1 MNRETIEIL
10 NSAECTGCGACM
22 NACPVDAIKMKP
34 NSEGFLFPS
43 IDHDKCI
50 HCGKCVGSCPALEYT
65 LHPESQRECYAVMA
79 NDKIRM
85 KSSSGGV
92 FTLLAQYILKKGG
105 FVCGAAWDENWSV
118 SHKIISSEEQ
128 LDDLRRSKYVASDTG
143 RSYTQIKELLDN
155 GKLVLFS
162 GCPCQVAG
170 LQKFLGK
177 NYENL
182 LTIDIVCHGVP
193 SPKAFQRYLKEIAKG
208 EKIQYIN
215 FREKEHGWGSYI
227 TIHTD
232 SGRVYHNNCYKDPWY
247 VAFLNGLSR
256 RYACGTCH
264 FAQFDRSGD
273 ITLGDF
279 WGIGKYYPAYDDQKG
294 TGLVLVNTEKGRHIF
309 KKISSSL
316 KLLKQIPNVETID
329 IAKHNN
335 GRLIS
340 PCSTHVRHGRF
351 FDMIDYMPFSKAVYQ
366 AKDRKF
372 DVGIMG
378 WWYSENYGSALTY
391 YALHQLIL
399 SLGLSPLMIERPV
412 PEGEEKIVRYPNNI
426 ARRFARKHYEISAIY
441 HPSEMRWL
449 NDYCKTFISGSDQLF
464 NYQLQF
470 ISGPPFYL
478 DFVAPYNN
486 IVSYASS
493 FGNDYYGNDK
503 AVLQSA
509 YFLKRF
515 KALSVRESY
524 AVDIC
529 KNKFGLDATC
539 VLDPV
544 FMVNRSEFDKVADD
558 ATVSIKG
565 DYIAAFILDPNEEK
579 RQLIQHISKQLKM
592 PAHCLIDAL
601 KIPENTQ
608 KLNLPNTHG
617 DADVEDW
624 LSIMRGAKFVITDS
638 FHGTCLSI
646 IFGRQF
652 ISLANHQRGAQRFES
667 LLGQFQLMDR
677 LAWQVNDVYA
687 KDDLYAPIDYEKVYA
702 IIQERRAESLD
713 WLKHAIFDPM
723 KADGINNEFQLVDYQ
738 LTELKFELLKLKKRS
753 EDEINGLKRQLAELQ
768 NKQ

>member
-10 NSAECTGCGACM
+10 NPAECTGCGACD
-22 NACPVDAIKMKP
+22 NCCPVDAIKMQPDYK
-34 NSEGFLFPS
+34 GFLFPK
-43 IDHDKCI
+43 IDPNKCV
-50 HCGKCVGSCPALEYT
+50 HCGRCVESCPALECD
-65 LHPESQRECYAVMA
+65 LRPASERECYAVMA
-79 NDKIRM
+79 KDDIRM
-85 KSSSGGV
+85 QSSSGGV
-92 FTLLAQYILKKGG
+92 FTVLAQYVLKKDGL
-105 FVCGAAWDENWSV
+105 VCGAAWNPDWTV

-128 LDDLRRSKYVASDTG
+128 LDELRRSKYVASQTDHTF
-143 RSYTQIKELLDN
+143 TQIKKALDT
-155 GKLVLFS
+155 GKMVLFS

-170 LQKFLGK
+170 LQKYLRK
-177 NYENL
+177 PYENL
-182 LTIDIVCHGVP
+182 LTVDIICHGVP
-193 SPKAFQRYLKEIAKG
+193 SPKAFQHYLSEISHG
-208 EKIQYIN
+208 EPITYIN
-215 FREKEHGWGSYI
+215 FREKDHGWGTPI
-227 TIHTD
+227 TIRTE
-232 SGRVYHNNCYKDPWY
+232 SGKTYYNNCYKDPWY
-247 VAFLNGLSR
+247 IGFLGGVTPRLS
-256 RYACGTCH
+256 CGTCH
-264 FAQFDRSGD
+264 FAQFDRIGD

-279 WGIGKYYPAYDDQKG
+279 WGIGKYHGNYDDRKG
-294 TGLVLVNTEKGRHIF
+294 TGLVLVNTDQGRRFF
-309 KKISSSL
+309 KKVASNF
-316 KLLKQIPNVETID
+316 KLMKQVPNVEVVD
-329 IAKHNN
+329 IAKGNN
-335 GRLIS
+335 GQLVAPRE
-340 PCSTHVRHGRF
+340 THPRHKRF
-351 FDMIDYMPFSKAVYQ
+351 FDLLDYMPFSKALFS

-426 ARRFARKHYEISAIY
+426 ARRFARKHYEISKIY
-441 HPSEMRWL
+441 HPSELRWL
-449 NDYCKTFISGSDQLF
+449 NECCKTFISGSDQLF